1 MQVPVFSRPLKALQ
15 SGASLLV
22 AMVMLVVLML
32 MGVTAVV
39 VSSDQ
44 FRMAANLQFQNL
56 AMSGADSAL
65 AFAENWTVAN
75 FNNAGF
81 VARTSGGLYP
91 GASVSGG
98 AAPDP
103 FTMVW
108 DDSTSTKIDSGG
120 SQRFMVEKI
129 VAGRVLPSNSI
140 GNCNVYGQN
149 APCPKVNVY
158 RITARGTSILGA
170 TKIVQSVFATRSNL

>member
-1 MQVPVFSRPLKALQ
+1 MQTPVFARPLKTLQ

-65 AFAENWTVAN
+65 SFAENWTVAN
-75 FNNAGF
+75 FNNDGF
-81 VARTSGGLYP
+81 GARSPGGLYP
-91 GASVSGG
+91 GPGVAGG

-103 FTMVW
+103 FTMAW
-108 DDSTSTKIDSGG
+108 EDSTSTKINSDG

-129 VAGRVLPSNSI
+129 VVGRVLPSNSI
-140 GNCNVYGQN
+140 GNCNVYGLS
-149 APCPKVNVY
+149 APCPKVNVF

-170 TKIVQSVFATRSNL
+170 TKIVQSVFATRANI